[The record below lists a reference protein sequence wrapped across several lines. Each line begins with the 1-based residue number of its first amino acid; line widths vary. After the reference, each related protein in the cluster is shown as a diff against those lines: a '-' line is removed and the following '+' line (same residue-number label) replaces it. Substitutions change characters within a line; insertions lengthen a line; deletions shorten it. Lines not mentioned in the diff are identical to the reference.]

1 MRTGHRLLNCACP
14 PVELEAERQRV
25 QELKV
30 LHSELEA
37 ALLEEQ
43 RLRKHEEEVMRMQA
57 ALVEEQVLAREKLEA
72 MRVEQEALLGAEIQ
86 KRAEIQVKLADQNE
100 KITLTEKQLN
110 KFESQLKVRC
120 NFFIPCRVLLY
131 ICTTCKGNYK

>member
-1 MRTGHRLLNCACP
+1 
-14 PVELEAERQRV
+14 
-25 QELKV
+25 
-30 LHSELEA
+30 
-37 ALLEEQ
+37 
-43 RLRKHEEEVMRMQA
+43 MQA

-120 NFFIPCRVLLY
+120 NFYTLPRFALLLY
-131 ICTTCKGNYK
+131 LLTIGNMSNIKLCSKL